1 MKSNDIPYGV
11 ISDIHTGA
19 QPVEILKY
27 ELDLFLDVFRES
39 NWKVLFF
46 AGDLYHM
53 KMIAH
58 SPHMTM
64 TLRFMAEIFKIA
76 KEKNC
81 KIRIIR
87 GTASHDND
95 QLNLISALEVALDID
110 IKIFNTVDEEEI
122 FPGVNVLYLPEEYIE
137 DGDSYYAPYYDK
149 TYDFIIGHG
158 LVDKAAFIAHL
169 QESEETRKSAYIFPV
184 KKLHEMSHGPIYFG
198 HIHKHMMIDRF
209 RYVSSYS
216 RWSFGE
222 SEEKGFMTGVY
233 HPDDKDFTD
242 IFMVNKR
249 ARRFDTIKISEDSE
263 LFKLTPQ
270 DIVVSI
276 LETVNDTI
284 TDNVRIEIHIP
295 KSYEMSS
302 LLTNL
307 LNETIKNRNIKLKIV
322 STYKEKMVE
331 EIREKVDQM
340 LNKYKII
347 FDKSAPVEV
356 KISEFIKLKY
366 NVNIPVDEMSNIL
379 TEKL

>member
-19 QPVEILKY
+19 QPVEILKN
-27 ELDLFLDVFRES
+27 ELDLFIDTFRES
-39 NWKVLFF
+39 SWKVLFF
-46 AGDLYHM
+46 SGDLYHM

-64 TLRFMAEIFKIA
+64 TLRFMAEVFKIA
-76 KEKNC
+76 REKDC
-81 KIRIIR
+81 KIRMIK

-110 IKIFNTVDEEEI
+110 IKIFNTVDTEEI
-122 FPGVNVLYLPEEYIE
+122 FPGVNVLYIPEEYV
-137 DGDSYYAPYYDK
+137 DDMDVYYAPYYEK

-158 LVDKAAFIAHL
+158 LVDKAAFVAHL
-169 QESEETRKSAYIFPV
+169 QESEETRKSAPIFPL
-184 KKLHEMSHGPIYFG
+184 KKLHEISHGPIYFG
-198 HIHKHMMIDRF
+198 HIHKPMIIDRF
-209 RYVSSYS
+209 RYVGSYS

-222 SEEKGFMTGVY
+222 SEDKGFMTGVY
-233 HPDDKDFTD
+233 HPDTKEFSDLY
-242 IFMVNKR
+242 IVNKK
-249 ARRFDTIKISEDSE
+249 ARKFDTITVSEDSE
-263 LFKLTPQ
+263 LFKLAPQ

-276 LETVNDTI
+276 LETVNDVKV
-284 TDNVRIEIHIP
+284 DNVRIEIHIP
-295 KSYEMSS
+295 RSYEMSS

-307 LNETIKNRNIKLKIV
+307 LNETIKNKSIKLKIV
-322 STYKEKMVE
+322 STFKEKMVE
-331 EIREKVDQM
+331 ELREKVDQM
-340 LNKYKII
+340 LNKYRII

-366 NVNIPVDEMSNIL
+366 DVNIPVDEMANIL